1 MRAVTSFFESGGKM
15 AEDIAEEE
23 LSRVRAQWA
32 YWREFCKRNVAVTSV
47 LDFPFADA
55 VVPWGL
61 NLSGDKRLLERIYCF
76 EDREDDT
83 HRLRRV
89 ILKVHTL
96 RKWGAR
102 GEELYLRATKVTA
115 VKVMLVCC
123 CCCKCCFGRL
133 FERECVVYCTR
144 FSNLYTS
151 WCHWCCGS
159 LAERGAEGGLQGG
172 CCFAHA

>member
-1 MRAVTSFFESGGKM
+1 MRAVTSFFESGAKM

-61 NLSGDKRLLERIYCF
+61 NLSGDERLLERIYCF

-133 FERECVVYCTR
+133 FERECVVYWY
-144 FSNLYTS
+144 SI
-151 WCHWCCGS
+151 
-159 LAERGAEGGLQGG
+159 Q
-172 CCFAHA
+172 

>member
-1 MRAVTSFFESGGKM
+1 VAALSSSKGDVMRAVTSFFESGGKM

-76 EDREDDT
+76 GTVR
-83 HRLRRV
+83 
-89 ILKVHTL
+89 
-96 RKWGAR
+96 
-102 GEELYLRATKVTA
+102 
-115 VKVMLVCC
+115 M
-123 CCCKCCFGRL
+123 
-133 FERECVVYCTR
+133 TR
-144 FSNLYTS
+144 IA
-151 WCHWCCGS
+151 CAG
-159 LAERGAEGGLQGG
+159 
-172 CCFAHA
+172 